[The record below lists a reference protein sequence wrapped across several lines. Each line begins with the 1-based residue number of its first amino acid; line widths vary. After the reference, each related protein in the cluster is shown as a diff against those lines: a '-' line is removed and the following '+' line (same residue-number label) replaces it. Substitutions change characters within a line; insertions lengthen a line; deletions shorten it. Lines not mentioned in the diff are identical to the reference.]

1 MMAVGI
7 SISRARAGALM
18 FVSAGLAL
26 AALPSSAPALGVQ
39 VYAESPSDAMARYVR
54 VLADDPRDFNALVGA
69 GKASLDLGDAQSAAG
84 FFGRA
89 EEVHPTSPVAQA
101 GMGAALVM
109 SGDPQ
114 AALTYFARAEQLGAT
129 PAMIGSDRGL
139 AYDLLGKH
147 VAAQTDYR
155 AAMTGPDRDEA
166 RRRLA
171 LSLGITGRKDDA
183 LAALAPLLS
192 RGDSGAV
199 RCRALVLAL
208 AGDTEGAKQTLQA
221 RMPGSE
227 AAMGPFFRMLPALS
241 SPQKA
246 AAVNLGIFPD
256 DGAALAS
263 AAPGVTVA
271 REDRLASIE
280 QLLSQSDPDT
290 RQLAAGRH
298 AYPSPVR
305 PAVGAQA
312 RPARVQLA
320 SVPRSAV
327 QKAKS
332 SSNELIET
340 ARVASSAGGKKIWL
354 QLASG
359 GDAEA
364 LPDQFRRIRSREPS
378 LFEGI
383 GGFITEAGSRTRL
396 LIGPFHSD
404 EDARLFAEALASV
417 RIDSTRWVSQP
428 GQVVR
433 KLSSQ

>member
-1 MMAVGI
+1 M
-7 SISRARAGALM
+7 SRASAAALM

-26 AALPSSAPALGVQ
+26 AALPPAAHALGVQ

-54 VLADDPRDFNALVGA
+54 VLADDPRDFNALIGA
-69 GKASLDLGDAQSAAG
+69 GKASLDLGDPQSAAG

-109 SGDPQ
+109 TGDPQ

-147 VAAQTDYR
+147 VVAQTDYR
-155 AAMTGPDRDEA
+155 AAMNGPDRDEA

-171 LSLGITGRKDDA
+171 LSLGITGKKDDA
-183 LAALAPLLS
+183 LATLAPLLS

-199 RCRALVLAL
+199 RCRALILAL
-208 AGDTEGAKQTLQA
+208 SGDTEGAKQTLRA

-227 AAMGPFFRMLPALS
+227 AAMGPFFRTLPALS

-256 DGAALAS
+256 NGAALAS
-263 AAPGVTVA
+263 VSTDVPAA
-271 REDRLASIE
+271 RHDRLASIE
-280 QLLSQSDPDT
+280 QMLAKPDPRAPRPDSRYT
-290 RQLAAGRH
+290 
-298 AYPSPVR
+298 YSPPVR
-305 PAVGAQA
+305 PAVAAQA
-312 RPARVQLA
+312 QPARIQLA
-320 SVPRSAV
+320 SAPRSAV
-327 QKAKS
+327 HKAKS
-332 SSNELIET
+332 PSNDLIET

-359 GDAEA
+359 GDPEA

-383 GGFITEAGSRTRL
+383 NGFVADAGSRTRL

-404 EDARLFAEALASV
+404 EDARLFADALATV

>member
-1 MMAVGI
+1 MAVGI
-7 SISRARAGALM
+7 SISRMRAVALM
-18 FVSAGLAL
+18 FVSALTLAGLPP
-26 AALPSSAPALGVQ
+26 AAHALGLQ
-39 VYAESPSDAMARYVR
+39 GYAESPADAMARYVR
-54 VLADDPRDFNALVGA
+54 ILADSPRDFNALVGA

-89 EEVHPTSPVAQA
+89 EEINPRSPVPQA

-109 SGDPQ
+109 TGDPQ

-129 PAMIGSDRGL
+129 AAMIGSDRGL

-155 AAMTGPDRDEA
+155 AAMNGPDRDEA

-171 LSLGITGRKDDA
+171 LSLGITGKKDDA
-183 LAALAPLLS
+183 LATLAPLLA

-199 RCRALVLAL
+199 RCRAMVLAL
-208 AGDTEGAKQTLQA
+208 SGDAEGAKQTLQA

-241 SPQKA
+241 TPQKA
-246 AAVNLGIFPD
+246 AAVNLGIFP
-256 DGAALAS
+256 GEGSAYAS
-263 AAPGVTVA
+263 SSPAAPTS

-280 QLLSQSDPDT
+280 QLLAQPEPGP
-290 RQLAAGRH
+290 QQQPAASRY
-298 AYPSPVR
+298 AYSASVR
-305 PAVGAQA
+305 PALATQPQ
-312 RPARVQLA
+312 PARVQLA
-320 SVPRSAV
+320 SAPRSTV

-332 SSNELIET
+332 PSNDLIEI

-354 QLASG
+354 QLASAS
-359 GDAEA
+359 DAEA

-383 GGFITEAGSRTRL
+383 NGFIADEGSRTRL
-396 LIGPFHSD
+396 LIGPFRSD
-404 EDARLFAEALASV
+404 DDARLFADALETV
-417 RIDSTRWVSQP
+417 RIDSSRWISQP

>member
-1 MMAVGI
+1 MAVGN
-7 SISRARAGALM
+7 SISRMRAVALM
-18 FVSAGLAL
+18 FVSALAL
-26 AALPSSAPALGVQ
+26 AGLPSAVHALGLQ
-39 VYAESPSDAMARYVR
+39 GYAESPADAMARYVR
-54 VLADDPRDFNALVGA
+54 ILADSPRDFNALVGA

-89 EEVHPTSPVAQA
+89 EEINPTSPVPQA

-109 SGDPQ
+109 TGDPQ

-129 PAMIGSDRGL
+129 AAMIGSDRGL

-155 AAMTGPDRDEA
+155 AAMNGPDRDEA

-171 LSLGITGRKDDA
+171 LSLGITGKKDDA
-183 LAALAPLLS
+183 LATLVPLLA

-199 RCRALVLAL
+199 RCRAMILAL
-208 AGDTEGAKQTLQA
+208 SGDAEGAKQTLQA

-246 AAVNLGIFPD
+246 AAVNLGIFPGEGSAYASSSP
-256 DGAALAS
+256 GAPAI
-263 AAPGVTVA
+263 

-280 QLLSQSDPDT
+280 QLLAQP
-290 RQLAAGRH
+290 QAGPQQPPASRY
-298 AYPSPVR
+298 AYSAPVR
-305 PAVGAQA
+305 PVVVAQA
-312 RPARVQLA
+312 KPAHVQLA
-320 SVPRSAV
+320 SASRTAV

-332 SSNELIET
+332 PSNDLIEI
-340 ARVASSAGGKKIWL
+340 ARVASTSGGKKIWL

-359 GDAEA
+359 SDADA

-383 GGFITEAGSRTRL
+383 SGFIADEGSRTRL
-396 LIGPFHSD
+396 LIGPFRSD
-404 EDARLFAEALASV
+404 DDARLFADALETV
-417 RIDSTRWVSQP
+417 RIDSTRWISQP

>member
-1 MMAVGI
+1 M
-7 SISRARAGALM
+7 SRARAAALM
-18 FVSAGLAL
+18 FASAGMAL
-26 AALPSSAPALGVQ
+26 AALPTAASALGLQ

-54 VLADDPRDFNALVGA
+54 ILADSPRDFNALVGA

-89 EEVHPTSPVAQA
+89 EEVHPTSPIPQA

-109 SGDPQ
+109 TGDPQ
-114 AALTYFARAEQLGAT
+114 AALIYFARAEQLGAT

-147 VAAQTDYR
+147 VVAQTDYR
-155 AAMTGPDRDEA
+155 AAMNGPDRDEA

-171 LSLGITGRKDDA
+171 LSLAITGKKDDA
-183 LAALAPLLS
+183 LTTLEPLLA
-192 RGDSGAV
+192 RGDSGAA

-208 AGDTEGAKQTLQA
+208 AGDTEGAKQTLRA

-246 AAVNLGIFPD
+246 AAVNLGIFPGTGG
-256 DGAALAS
+256 DGSAIAS
-263 AAPGVTVA
+263 AGA

-280 QLLSQSDPDT
+280 QLLAQQSAPQQPVT
-290 RQLAAGRH
+290 SGY
-298 AYPSPVR
+298 AYSAPAR
-305 PAVGAQA
+305 PALVQQAQ
-312 RPARVQLA
+312 PARVQLA
-320 SVPRSAV
+320 SVNRSAV
-327 QKAKS
+327 QKAAS
-332 SSNELIET
+332 PSNEIIET
-340 ARVASSAGGKKIWL
+340 KRVPSTGGGKKIWL

-359 GDAEA
+359 GDASTY
-364 LPDQFRRIRSREPS
+364 PDQFRRIRTREPS

-383 GGFITEAGSRTRL
+383 SGFIADEGSRKRL
-396 LIGPFHSD
+396 LIGPFRTD
-404 EDARLFAEALASV
+404 DDARLFADALETV

>member
-1 MMAVGI
+1 MAVGN
-7 SISRARAGALM
+7 SISRMRAVALM
-18 FVSAGLAL
+18 FVSALTFAGLPPAVH
-26 AALPSSAPALGVQ
+26 ALGLQ
-39 VYAESPSDAMARYVR
+39 GYAESPADAMARYVR
-54 VLADDPRDFNALVGA
+54 ILADSPRDFNALVGA

-89 EEVHPTSPVAQA
+89 EEINPTSPVPQA

-109 SGDPQ
+109 TGDPQ

-129 PAMIGSDRGL
+129 TAMIGSDRGL

-155 AAMTGPDRDEA
+155 AAMNGPDRDEA

-171 LSLGITGRKDDA
+171 LSLGITGKKDDA
-183 LAALAPLLS
+183 LATLSPLLA

-199 RCRALVLAL
+199 RCRAMILAL
-208 AGDTEGAKQTLQA
+208 SGDAEGAKQTLQA

-241 SPQKA
+241 TPQKA
-246 AAVNLGIFPD
+246 AAVNLGIFP
-256 DGAALAS
+256 GEGSAYAS
-263 AAPGVTVA
+263 ASQGAPTI

-280 QLLSQSDPDT
+280 QLLAQPEAGSQQPAPS
-290 RQLAAGRH
+290 RY
-298 AYPSPVR
+298 AYSAPVR
-305 PAVGAQA
+305 PVVVAQA
-312 RPARVQLA
+312 KPARVQLA
-320 SVPRSAV
+320 SAPRSAA

-332 SSNELIET
+332 PSNDLIEI

-359 GDAEA
+359 SDADA

-383 GGFITEAGSRTRL
+383 NGFIADEGSRTRL
-396 LIGPFHSD
+396 LIGPFRSD
-404 EDARLFAEALASV
+404 DDARLFADALETV
-417 RIDSTRWVSQP
+417 RIDSTRWISQP

>member
-1 MMAVGI
+1 MAVGN
-7 SISRARAGALM
+7 SISRMRAVALM
-18 FVSAGLAL
+18 FVSALAL
-26 AALPSSAPALGVQ
+26 AGLPSAVHALGLQ
-39 VYAESPSDAMARYVR
+39 GYAESPADAMARYVR
-54 VLADDPRDFNALVGA
+54 ILADSPRDFNALVGA

-89 EEVHPTSPVAQA
+89 EEINPGSPIPQA

-109 SGDPQ
+109 TGDPQ

-129 PAMIGSDRGL
+129 AAMIGSDRGL

-155 AAMTGPDRDEA
+155 AAMNGPDRDEA

-171 LSLGITGRKDDA
+171 LSLGITGKKDDA
-183 LAALAPLLS
+183 LATLAPLLA

-199 RCRALVLAL
+199 RCRAMILAL
-208 AGDTEGAKQTLQA
+208 SGDAEGAKQTLQA

-241 SPQKA
+241 TPQKA
-246 AAVNLGIFPD
+246 AAVNLGIFP
-256 DGAALAS
+256 GEGSAYAS
-263 AAPGVTVA
+263 ASPGAPA
-271 REDRLASIE
+271 IREDRLASIE
-280 QLLSQSDPDT
+280 QLLAQP
-290 RQLAAGRH
+290 QAGPQQPAASRY
-298 AYPSPVR
+298 AYSAPVR
-305 PAVGAQA
+305 PVVVA
-312 RPARVQLA
+312 PAKPAHVQLA
-320 SVPRSAV
+320 SASRTAV

-332 SSNELIET
+332 PSNDLIEI
-340 ARVASSAGGKKIWL
+340 ARVASTSGGKKIWL

-359 GDAEA
+359 SDADA

-383 GGFITEAGSRTRL
+383 NGFIADEGSRTRL
-396 LIGPFHSD
+396 LIGPFRSD
-404 EDARLFAEALASV
+404 DDARLFADALETV
-417 RIDSTRWVSQP
+417 RIDSTRWISQP

>member
-1 MMAVGI
+1 MAVGN
-7 SISRARAGALM
+7 SISRMRAVALM
-18 FVSAGLAL
+18 FVSALAL
-26 AALPSSAPALGVQ
+26 AGLPSAVHALGLQ
-39 VYAESPSDAMARYVR
+39 GYAESPADAMARYVR
-54 VLADDPRDFNALVGA
+54 ILADSPRDFNALVGA

-89 EEVHPTSPVAQA
+89 EEINPGSPIPQA

-109 SGDPQ
+109 TGDPQ

-129 PAMIGSDRGL
+129 AAMIGSDRGL

-155 AAMTGPDRDEA
+155 AAMNGPDRDEA

-171 LSLGITGRKDDA
+171 LSLGITGKKDDA
-183 LAALAPLLS
+183 LATLAPLLA

-199 RCRALVLAL
+199 RCRAMVLAL
-208 AGDTEGAKQTLQA
+208 SGDAEGAKQTLQA

-241 SPQKA
+241 TPQKA
-246 AAVNLGIFPD
+246 AAVNLGIFP
-256 DGAALAS
+256 GEGSAYAS
-263 AAPGVTVA
+263 ASPGAPA
-271 REDRLASIE
+271 IREDRLASIE
-280 QLLSQSDPDT
+280 QLLAQP
-290 RQLAAGRH
+290 QAGPQQPAASRYSYS
-298 AYPSPVR
+298 APVR
-305 PAVGAQA
+305 PVVVAQA
-312 RPARVQLA
+312 KPARVQLA
-320 SVPRSAV
+320 SASRTAV

-332 SSNELIET
+332 PSNDLIEI
-340 ARVASSAGGKKIWL
+340 ARVASTSGGKKIWL

-359 GDAEA
+359 SDADA

-383 GGFITEAGSRTRL
+383 SGFIADEGSRTRL
-396 LIGPFHSD
+396 LIGPFRSD
-404 EDARLFAEALASV
+404 DDARLFADALETV
-417 RIDSTRWVSQP
+417 RIDSTRWISQP

>member
-1 MMAVGI
+1 MAVGN
-7 SISRARAGALM
+7 SISRMRAVALM
-18 FVSAGLAL
+18 FVSALAL
-26 AALPSSAPALGVQ
+26 SGLPSAVHALGLQ
-39 VYAESPSDAMARYVR
+39 GYAESPADAMARYVR
-54 VLADDPRDFNALVGA
+54 ILADSPRDFNALVGA

-89 EEVHPTSPVAQA
+89 EEINPGSPIPQA

-109 SGDPQ
+109 TGDPQ

-129 PAMIGSDRGL
+129 AAMIGSDRGL

-155 AAMTGPDRDEA
+155 AAMNGPDRDEA

-171 LSLGITGRKDDA
+171 LSLGITGKKDDA
-183 LAALAPLLS
+183 LATLAPLLA

-199 RCRALVLAL
+199 RCRAMVLAL
-208 AGDTEGAKQTLQA
+208 SGDAEGAKQTLQA

-241 SPQKA
+241 TPQKA
-246 AAVNLGIFPD
+246 AAVNLGIFP
-256 DGAALAS
+256 GEGSAYAS
-263 AAPGVTVA
+263 ASPGAPA
-271 REDRLASIE
+271 IREDRLASIE
-280 QLLSQSDPDT
+280 QLLAQP
-290 RQLAAGRH
+290 QAGPQQPAASRY
-298 AYPSPVR
+298 AYSAPVR
-305 PAVGAQA
+305 PVVVA
-312 RPARVQLA
+312 PAKPAHVQLA
-320 SVPRSAV
+320 SASRTAV

-332 SSNELIET
+332 PSNDLIEI
-340 ARVASSAGGKKIWL
+340 ARVASTSGGKKIWL

-359 GDAEA
+359 SDADA

-383 GGFITEAGSRTRL
+383 NGFIADEGSRTRL
-396 LIGPFHSD
+396 LIGPFRSD
-404 EDARLFAEALASV
+404 DDARLFADALETV
-417 RIDSTRWVSQP
+417 RIDSTRWISQP

>member
-1 MMAVGI
+1 MAVGN
-7 SISRARAGALM
+7 SISRMRAVALM
-18 FVSAGLAL
+18 FVSALAL
-26 AALPSSAPALGVQ
+26 AGLPSAVHALGLQ
-39 VYAESPSDAMARYVR
+39 GYAESPADAMARYVR
-54 VLADDPRDFNALVGA
+54 ILADSPRDFNALVGA

-89 EEVHPTSPVAQA
+89 EEINPTSPVPQA

-109 SGDPQ
+109 TGDPQ

-129 PAMIGSDRGL
+129 AAMIGSDRGL

-155 AAMTGPDRDEA
+155 AAMNGPDRDEA

-171 LSLGITGRKDDA
+171 LSLGITGKKDDA
-183 LAALAPLLS
+183 LATLAPLLA

-199 RCRALVLAL
+199 RCRAMILAL
-208 AGDTEGAKQTLQA
+208 SGDAEGAKQTLQA

-246 AAVNLGIFPD
+246 AAVNLGIFP
-256 DGAALAS
+256 GEGSAYAS
-263 AAPGVTVA
+263 ASPGAPA
-271 REDRLASIE
+271 IREDRLASIE
-280 QLLSQSDPDT
+280 QLLAQP
-290 RQLAAGRH
+290 QAGPQQPAASRY
-298 AYPSPVR
+298 AYSAPVR
-305 PAVGAQA
+305 PVVVA
-312 RPARVQLA
+312 PAKPAHVQLA
-320 SVPRSAV
+320 SASRTAV

-332 SSNELIET
+332 PSNDLIEI
-340 ARVASSAGGKKIWL
+340 ARVASTSGGKKIWL

-359 GDAEA
+359 SDADA

-383 GGFITEAGSRTRL
+383 NGFIADEGSRTRL
-396 LIGPFHSD
+396 LIGPFRSD
-404 EDARLFAEALASV
+404 DDARLFADALETV
-417 RIDSTRWVSQP
+417 RIDSTRWISQP

>member
-1 MMAVGI
+1 MAVGN
-7 SISRARAGALM
+7 SISRMRAVALM
-18 FVSAGLAL
+18 FVSALAL
-26 AALPSSAPALGVQ
+26 AGLPSAVHALGLQ
-39 VYAESPSDAMARYVR
+39 GYAESPADAMARYVR
-54 VLADDPRDFNALVGA
+54 ILADSPRDFNALVGA

-89 EEVHPTSPVAQA
+89 EEINPGSPIPQA

-109 SGDPQ
+109 TGDPQ

-129 PAMIGSDRGL
+129 AAMIGSDRGL

-155 AAMTGPDRDEA
+155 AAMNGPDRDEA

-171 LSLGITGRKDDA
+171 LSLGITGKKDDA
-183 LAALAPLLS
+183 LATLAPLLA

-199 RCRALVLAL
+199 RCRAMILAL
-208 AGDTEGAKQTLQA
+208 SGDAEGAKQTLQA

-246 AAVNLGIFPD
+246 AAVNLGIFP
-256 DGAALAS
+256 GEGSAYAS
-263 AAPGVTVA
+263 ASPGAPA
-271 REDRLASIE
+271 IREDRLASIE
-280 QLLSQSDPDT
+280 QLLAQP
-290 RQLAAGRH
+290 QAGPQQPAASRY
-298 AYPSPVR
+298 AYSAPVR
-305 PAVGAQA
+305 PVVVA
-312 RPARVQLA
+312 PAKPAHVQLA
-320 SVPRSAV
+320 SASRTAV

-332 SSNELIET
+332 PSNDLIEI
-340 ARVASSAGGKKIWL
+340 ARVASTSGGKKIWL

-359 GDAEA
+359 SDADA

-383 GGFITEAGSRTRL
+383 SGFIADEGSRTRL
-396 LIGPFHSD
+396 LIGPFRSD
-404 EDARLFAEALASV
+404 DDARLFADALETV
-417 RIDSTRWVSQP
+417 RIDSTRWISQP